1 MTRPW
6 VIWVSLGTA
15 LVSSGACKTKE
26 RIPPPHLRKPVISYI
41 IEQHHPH
48 QPHVCSKEHTAAQLI
63 QLIAVVVVV
72 VAVMLQV
79 AAPSI
84 TLKT

>member
-6 VIWVSLGTA
+6 VIWVSSGTV

-26 RIPPPHLRKPVISYI
+26 RIPPPHLRKPVISCI

-48 QPHVCSKEHTAAQLI
+48 LPHACSKEHTVAQLI
-63 QLIAVVVVV
+63 QLIAVVVPL
-72 VAVMLQV
+72 LQV
-79 AAPSI
+79 THSI